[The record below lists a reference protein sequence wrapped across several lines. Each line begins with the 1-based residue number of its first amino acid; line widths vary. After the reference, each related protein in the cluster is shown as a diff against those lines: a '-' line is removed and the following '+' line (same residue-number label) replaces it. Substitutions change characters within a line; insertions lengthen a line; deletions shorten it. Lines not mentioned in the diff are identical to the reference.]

1 MNTFIDNLN
10 IANNAVIRANAKS
23 QDLLNALQAEN
34 NQHDNSIKRSAKNLN
49 RLADSFSNKE
59 NQIIKDLS
67 LANTTLTLINNDLLN
82 QNPIIKQGD
91 FDTKQRLINSMQTA
105 SQTTQQNA
113 NNIQQQSAKMSASD
127 KKHKL
132 AQVGAE
138 TQSKINQ
145 FQNDFATTKN
155 AFNSFVKS
163 ANSGDLPNRILSSF
177 NFTGADLSVFGFDS
191 DFSKGGNA
199 NAHLLIITTLN
210 TSQTFYFNLN
220 TAAFNRLKRENHYNI
235 TPQTRLTRQDSLQAI
250 SQGNERLTLSGVIF
264 TKHSGA
270 NNLKDL
276 RKLAEQLEPL
286 TLTTGYGEVI
296 GDYYLTAIEEEQSD
310 FFADGATK
318 KQVFTLEFNRYGKDE
333 NDTANG
339 QPNNNN

>member
-10 IANNAVIRANAKS
+10 IVNNAMIRATAKL
-23 QDLLNALQAEN
+23 QDLVNALQVEN
-34 NQHDNSIKRSAKNLN
+34 NQHDSTFKRSDKNLN

-59 NQIIKDLS
+59 NEIIKDLNI
-67 LANTTLTLINNDLLN
+67 ANTNLALVNNDLLN
-82 QNPIIKQGD
+82 QNPTIKQGD
-91 FDTKQRLINSMQTA
+91 FATKQRLMNSIETSNQTTNNKA
-105 SQTTQQNA
+105 NEVRQQSQT
-113 NNIQQQSAKMSASD
+113 MSASN
-127 KKHKL
+127 KNHSL
-132 AQVGAE
+132 AQVGAQ

-220 TAAFNRLKRENHYNI
+220 TAAFDKLKRENHYNI
-235 TPQTRLTRQDSLQAI
+235 SPQTRLTRQDSLQAI

-276 RKLAEQLEPL
+276 RNLAEQLEPL

-310 FFADGATK
+310 FFSDGATK
-318 KQVFTLEFNRYGKDE
+318 KQTFSLEFTRYGKDKE
-333 NDTANG
+333 NG
-339 QPNNNN
+339 NNNY